1 MLNFKK
7 ITAAAVCCVL
17 FTAFASGCGDDT
29 SGSSEKGSGSEASS
43 ASSTQTEAGKVLNF
57 TAPEKGEEIAVL
69 TIKDYGDIKIK
80 LFPEEAEKGVEN
92 FTGLAKDGYYDNLIF
107 HRVINDFRAA
117 IRWETVPAENPFGAI
132 SLTEELPKILSIPQG
147 LWLMQ
152 TAEVLQQT
160 AVSFI

>member
-92 FTGLAKDGYYDNLIF
+92 FTGLAKIG
-107 HRVINDFRAA
+107 RAH
-117 IRWETVPAENPFGAI
+117 V
-132 SLTEELPKILSIPQG
+132 
-147 LWLMQ
+147 
-152 TAEVLQQT
+152 
-160 AVSFI
+160 

>member
-92 FTGLAKDGYYDNLIF
+92 NKFSVEVEKLFVTYDEKGNFAGLSVDRKS
-107 HRVINDFRAA
+107 V
-117 IRWETVPAENPFGAI
+117 V
-132 SLTEELPKILSIPQG
+132 
-147 LWLMQ
+147 
-152 TAEVLQQT
+152 
-160 AVSFI
+160 

>member
-69 TIKDYGDIKIK
+69 TIKDYGDTRSSFFLKK
-80 LFPEEAEKGVEN
+80 LKKVLR
-92 FTGLAKDGYYDNLIF
+92 TL
-107 HRVINDFRAA
+107 
-117 IRWETVPAENPFGAI
+117 
-132 SLTEELPKILSIPQG
+132 Q
-147 LWLMQ
+147 
-152 TAEVLQQT
+152 VLQRT
-160 AVSFI
+160 VITII

>member
-92 FTGLAKDGYYDNLIF
+92 FTGLA
-107 HRVINDFRAA
+107 A

>member
-57 TAPEKGEEIAVL
+57 TAPEKAR
-69 TIKDYGDIKIK
+69 K
-80 LFPEEAEKGVEN
+80 LP
-92 FTGLAKDGYYDNLIF
+92 Y
-107 HRVINDFRAA
+107 
-117 IRWETVPAENPFGAI
+117 
-132 SLTEELPKILSIPQG
+132 
-147 LWLMQ
+147 
-152 TAEVLQQT
+152 
-160 AVSFI
+160 